1 MKTKPTQVIVHRIE
15 FQQREREI
23 LDNLQTAY
31 IGRQVVN
38 PIVEILKD
46 VSAMATITTL
56 YLIYRYGDVV
66 AELMGDSYDSV
77 IEVVKD
83 GQKAVKWAKE
93 NEDKVKLTAMTSP
106 VTGQLYDIYQA
117 FDIIFG

>member
-31 IGRQVVN
+31 IGRQVVT
-38 PIVEILKD
+38 PVVEILKD

-56 YLIYRYGDVV
+56 YLVYRYGDNV
-66 AELMGDSYDSV
+66 ADLMGDSYDSV
-77 IEVVKD
+77 TGVVKD
-83 GQKAVKWAKE
+83 ARKAVQWAKE
-93 NEDKVKLTAMTSP
+93 NEDKVKAALIGLP
-106 VTGQLYDIYQA
+106 VTGELYDIYNL